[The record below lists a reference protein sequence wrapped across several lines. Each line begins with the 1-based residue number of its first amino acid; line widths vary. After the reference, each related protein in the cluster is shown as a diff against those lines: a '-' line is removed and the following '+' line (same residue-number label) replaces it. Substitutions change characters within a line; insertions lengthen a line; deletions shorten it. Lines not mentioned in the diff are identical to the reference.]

1 MFKLRS
7 NWILTAVAV
16 LAATALPL
24 TSVYAQQ
31 QVGTAGAVNPAADAS
46 GRVLQV
52 GSNVLFRER
61 INTTSSGSL
70 QLIFVDKTTLSIGP
84 NSNLVIDEFVYNPN
98 AGTGRMT
105 VSLAKG
111 LLRIVG
117 GNVTHTEG
125 ATIKTPAATVGIRGG
140 VQTTSHVNG
149 TTNVINHFGKSTITS
164 GGTTQTIYR
173 PGFGSSVGS
182 ANTPPSAPAVVPQS
196 VVNTTMQQLT
206 STSAQTGGAQS
217 QPTNATASSAGLG
230 QTNANLIPSQVQSL
244 QGQTVSQSV
253 GTLPP
258 TTATVAN
265 ADQVTQQG
273 QQQATTE
280 QAVQATAPVPTFFAL
295 QTIGVP
301 YLPSSGFTA
310 PGMYVSPLFGFRRGG
325 VMDNG
330 EGRFGSATLQAGLAI
345 SGEGEFQTS
354 TFFVMSG
361 GFSSLS
367 ADGSE
372 QFHSAGFRA
381 TTRIAADQPMGA
393 ARGSADSVPGSEALD
408 TDRIPTAVTLSQ
420 NDRNPLTGAVTPNTA
435 SFFAPFA
442 EGNYTYSSAF
452 AQIPLPAGVGESR
465 SSEQLTG
472 FVGGVM
478 RTRHAASV
486 SASSSSVGPS
496 FPVVGGLVIDFS
508 KERPQFQ
515 AVASID
521 KVANFLDVL
530 DPNKPNEF
538 VSAVLQVGN
547 LATTRGRGAFID
559 DNLFG
564 GREGINEPPGVD
576 PQTQVSTTN
585 ASPLRR
591 SGQAFATSKLVNA
604 EGTILALDP
613 GATFCVC
620 EYTRWGA
627 WSADNYRLNS
637 DMSEERDRAHL
648 MLWVAGRKSN
658 PVDIPLVGTATY
670 NGYMAGA
677 IKNSASE
684 YLAGSNFSY
693 SANFGSPA
701 ASTMSVTDLDG
712 VTYAGTLPFVRATN
726 TISGSISGT
735 NIGVGP
741 LTGSATM
748 DLNGAFF
755 KGKTDPIK
763 DVAGRFHITGNPS
776 GPNFNYIGA
785 GIFAGSR

>member
-7 NWILTAVAV
+7 NCILTAVAV
-16 LAATALPL
+16 LATTTLTL

-70 QLIFVDKTTLSIGP
+70 QLIFVDKTTLSVGP

-182 ANTPPSAPAVVPQS
+182 ANTPPSTPAVVPQA

-217 QPTNATASSAGLG
+217 QPTNATATSAGLG
-230 QTNANLIPSQVQSL
+230 QTNANLNPAQVQSL
-244 QGQTVSQSV
+244 QGQTVSQSSA
-253 GTLPP
+253 TLP
-258 TTATVAN
+258 TTTTTVASVE
-265 ADQVTQQG
+265 QVTQQG
-273 QQQATTE
+273 QQQATT
-280 QAVQATAPVPTFFAL
+280 QQTVQATAPAPVFFAL
-295 QTIGVP
+295 QTTGVP
-301 YLPSSGFTA
+301 YLPTSGFTT

-361 GFSSLS
+361 GFISLS

-381 TTRIAADQPMGA
+381 TTRLSADENMGA
-393 ARGSADSVPGSEALD
+393 ARGGADSVPGTEVLNA
-408 TDRIPTAVTLSQ
+408 DRIPLAVTLNQ
-420 NDRNPLTGAVTPNTA
+420 DARNSTGVVTPDMA
-435 SFFAPFA
+435 SFFTPLTDA
-442 EGNYTYSSAF
+442 NYTYSNAF
-452 AQIPLPAGVGESR
+452 TQIPLPAGVGESR

-478 RTRHAASV
+478 QTRHAASV
-486 SASSSSVGPS
+486 GASSSSVEPS

-515 AVASID
+515 AVATID
-521 KVANFLDVL
+521 KVANFNGDA
-530 DPNKPNEF
+530 NEF
-538 VSAVLQVGN
+538 MSAVLQVGN

-585 ASPLRR
+585 GSPLRR

-604 EGTILALDP
+604 EGAILALDP

-637 DMSEERDRAHL
+637 DMSEERDRAHI
-648 MLWVAGRKSN
+648 MLWVAGRKSDS
-658 PVDIPLVGTATY
+658 VDIPLSGTATY
-670 NGYMAGA
+670 SGHMAGA
-677 IKNSASE
+677 IKNGANE
-684 YLAGSNFSY
+684 YLSGSNFSY
-693 SANFGSPA
+693 SANFGAPA
-701 ASTMSVTDLDG
+701 TSSMSVTDLDG

-726 TISGSISGT
+726 TISGSITGT

-748 DLNGAFF
+748 NLEGAFF

-776 GPNFNYIGA
+776 GPNFNYIGG